1 MALDL
6 IRPAGIE
13 NIEETGSN
21 SLDGADGGEEDDL
34 MLEMI
39 KPPKDESN
47 EEATTEDSIDSA
59 SGESKDGEE
68 ITYSMLEF
76 PLDDEANVKKED

>member
-13 NIEETGSN
+13 NIEETGNN
-21 SLDGADGGEEDDL
+21 SFDGAYGGEGDDL
-34 MLEMI
+34 VLEMI
-39 KPPKDESN
+39 EPPKDD
-47 EEATTEDSIDSA
+47 ATTEDSSDSTP
-59 SGESKDGEE
+59 GESEDGEE

-76 PLDDEANVKKED
+76 PLDDEPDVKK